1 MSRRPTLLHRVE
13 YTLFVTA
20 SAIAGALPRRAADW
34 LGGALGRI
42 AYLAG
47 IRRELTEAQ
56 LRRAFPEHDDGWVR
70 RTAHESY
77 VHLGRETLAML
88 RMESMSPAEIASL
101 TSDVE
106 GVQAFVDAGRAGGVV
121 VVTGHFGNWEVAA
134 TGVVARGLALDVV
147 IQKQGN
153 PLFDRALVRQRER
166 HGMRVIYKSKAPR
179 EALTALREGRVVAFV
194 SDQDARRKGVFVPF
208 FGRPASTPRGPGV
221 MAVRTGSPIF
231 LGYAIRGKDG
241 AYVAGVEEIVV
252 SRDGDVDTVVERLTA
267 AYTAR
272 LEQLIRQAP
281 EQYFW
286 QHRRWK
292 TAPGPGPEKRQR
304 SS

>member
-13 YTLFVTA
+13 YALFVMA
-20 SAIAGALPRRAADW
+20 RGFARALPRRAADW
-34 LGGALGRI
+34 LGGALGRL
-42 AYLAG
+42 AYIAG
-47 IRRELTEAQ
+47 IRRQLTEEQ
-56 LRRAFPEHDDGWVR
+56 LRLAFPEQDGKWVR
-70 RTAHESY
+70 RTARESY
-77 VHLGRETLAML
+77 AHLGRETLAML
-88 RMESMSPAEIASL
+88 RMESMSSTEIASL
-101 TSDVE
+101 TRDVE
-106 GVQAFVDAGRAGGVV
+106 GVQAFVNAGRAGGVV

-134 TGVVARGLALDVV
+134 TAVVTRGLELDVV

-179 EALTALREGRVVAFV
+179 EALAALREGRVVAFV
-194 SDQDARRKGVFVPF
+194 SDQDARRNGAFVPF
-208 FGRPASTPRGPGV
+208 FGRRASTPRGPGV

-231 LGYAIRGKDG
+231 LGYAMRGKDG
-241 AYVAGVEEIVV
+241 AYVAGVEEIAV

-272 LEQLIRQAP
+272 LEALIRQAP

-292 TAPGPGPEKRQR
+292 TRAGAELGGDEGGG
-304 SS
+304 